1 MTSQTLPGPDVRIL
15 DARQLRGPDSLA
27 DILAFLCA
35 VHRPRSTARN
45 PSQAGPSDSPTSTA

>member
-1 MTSQTLPGPDVRIL
+1 VRIL

-45 PSQAGPSDSPTSTA
+45 PSRAGPSDSPTSTA